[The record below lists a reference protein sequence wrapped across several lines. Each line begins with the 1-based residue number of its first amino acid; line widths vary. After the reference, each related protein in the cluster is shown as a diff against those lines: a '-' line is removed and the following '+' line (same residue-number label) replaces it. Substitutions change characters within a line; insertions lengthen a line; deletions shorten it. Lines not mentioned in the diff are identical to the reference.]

1 MLAIRGCIEESSE
14 DIFEGLEGSE
24 RLASENCTGTG
35 GEALIARSGP
45 AGKAG
50 WDGMVARLLVATLS
64 ILRAGARGVWGSV
77 RTGAKAEPMSDVL
90 LRSDANSS
98 MSKAVA
104 EATGEQSNKGF
115 MLQRGSVPLHV
126 AIEM

>member
-45 AGKAG
+45 AGKADWG
-50 WDGMVARLLVATLS
+50 GIIERLELAMLI
-64 ILRAGARGVWGSV
+64 ILKAGARGV
-77 RTGAKAEPMSDVL
+77 
-90 LRSDANSS
+90 
-98 MSKAVA
+98 
-104 EATGEQSNKGF
+104 
-115 MLQRGSVPLHV
+115 
-126 AIEM
+126 